1 MLEALP
7 KSITLAK
14 DPFITAI
21 YLFGFLLLAINF
33 MVSNIGFAKYISRI
47 FALKYKDTGNNGSLH
62 TLITLFVG
70 VIGFAAFSILVINT
84 SDNNIFI
91 SDTTV
96 NYLTIL
102 DIAARMIAVIA
113 IYIFLNVITL
123 WIIQYAFSMSRD
135 NIADYA
141 KFFTI
146 SFIDLGVMLFFVS
159 FVSLYIHFGGRYVLY
174 VLGILL
180 VIHFIIKIIA
190 GAFQLFSFE
199 GSALYRFFLYLCTLE
214 ILPILVLMKYLSTI
228 IV

>member
-214 ILPILVLMKYLSTI
+214 ILPILVLIKYLSTI

>member
-14 DPFITAI
+14 DPFITAL

-47 FALKYKDTGNNGSLH
+47 FALKYKETGNNGSLH

-70 VIGFAAFSILVINT
+70 VIGFAIFSILVINT
-84 SDNNIFI
+84 SDDNIFI
-91 SDTTV
+91 SDTAV
-96 NYLTIL
+96 NYFTILNMAAKLILTI
-102 DIAARMIAVIA
+102 AVYMI
-113 IYIFLNVITL
+113 FNVITL
-123 WIIQYAFSMSRD
+123 LLIRYTFSMNRD
-135 NIADYA
+135 QIADYA
-141 KFFTI
+141 KFFTL

-159 FVSLYIHFGGRYVLY
+159 FVSLYIPLGGRYVLY
-174 VLGILL
+174 VLGIML

-199 GSALYRFFLYLCTLE
+199 TSALYRFFLYLCTLE
-214 ILPILVLMKYLSTI
+214 ILPILVLIKYLSTV

>member
-21 YLFGFLLLAINF
+21 YLLGFLLLAINF

-47 FALKYKDTGNNGSLH
+47 FALKYKDTGNNGLLH

-102 DIAARMIAVIA
+102 DIAARMIE
-113 IYIFLNVITL
+113 
-123 WIIQYAFSMSRD
+123 YAFSMSRD

-214 ILPILVLMKYLSTI
+214 ILPILVLIKYLSTI

>member
-7 KSITLAK
+7 KSITVAK
-14 DPFITAI
+14 DPFITAL

-84 SDNNIFI
+84 SDDNIFI

-159 FVSLYIHFGGRYVLY
+159 FVSLYIPLGGRYVLY
-174 VLGILL
+174 VLGIML

-214 ILPILVLMKYLSTI
+214 ILPILVLIKYLSTI

>member
-14 DPFITAI
+14 DPFITAL
-21 YLFGFLLLAINF
+21 YLLGFLLLAINF

-47 FALKYKDTGNNGSLH
+47 FALKYKETGNNGSLH
-62 TLITLFVG
+62 TFITLLVG
-70 VIGFAAFSILVINT
+70 IIGFAAFSILVINT
-84 SDNNIFI
+84 SDDNIFI

-141 KFFTI
+141 KFFTF
-146 SFIDLGVMLFFVS
+146 SFT
-159 FVSLYIHFGGRYVLY
+159 RYFNL
-174 VLGILL
+174 ILL
-180 VIHFIIKIIA
+180 MFMRAVSDDEKKADINTNNTSKINKGKSDIHNLQIKTK
-190 GAFQLFSFE
+190 L
-199 GSALYRFFLYLCTLE
+199 LNYL
-214 ILPILVLMKYLSTI
+214 
-228 IV
+228 

>member
-14 DPFITAI
+14 DPFITAL

-70 VIGFAAFSILVINT
+70 VIGFAIFSILVINT
-84 SDNNIFI
+84 SDDNIFI

-159 FVSLYIHFGGRYVLY
+159 FVSLYIPLGGRYVLY
-174 VLGILL
+174 VLGIML

-214 ILPILVLMKYLSTI
+214 ILPILVLIKYLSTI

>member
-14 DPFITAI
+14 DPFITAL

-33 MVSNIGFAKYISRI
+33 MASNIGFAKYISRI

-84 SDNNIFI
+84 SDDNIFI
-91 SDTTV
+91 SDTAV
-96 NYLTIL
+96 NYFTIL
-102 DIAARMIAVIA
+102 NMAAKLILTIA
-113 IYIFLNVITL
+113 IYVIFNAITL
-123 WIIQYAFSMSRD
+123 LLIRYTFSMNRD
-135 NIADYA
+135 QIFDYA
-141 KFFTI
+141 KFFTL

-159 FVSLYIHFGGRYVLY
+159 FVSLYIPLGGRYVLY
-174 VLGILL
+174 VLGIML

-214 ILPILVLMKYLSTI
+214 ILPILVLIKYLSTI

>member
-14 DPFITAI
+14 DPFITAL

-33 MVSNIGFAKYISRI
+33 MASNIGFAKYISRI

-159 FVSLYIHFGGRYVLY
+159 FVSLYIPFGGRYVLY

-214 ILPILVLMKYLSTI
+214 ILPILVLIKYLSTI

>member
-14 DPFITAI
+14 DPFITAL

-33 MVSNIGFAKYISRI
+33 MASNIGFAKYISRI

-62 TLITLFVG
+62 TLITLLVG

-84 SDNNIFI
+84 SDDNIFI

-159 FVSLYIHFGGRYVLY
+159 FVSLYIPLGGRYVLY

-214 ILPILVLMKYLSTI
+214 ILPILVLIKYLSTI

>member
-14 DPFITAI
+14 DPFITAL
-21 YLFGFLLLAINF
+21 YLLGFLLLAINF

-84 SDNNIFI
+84 SDDNIFI

-123 WIIQYAFSMSRD
+123 WIIQYTFSMSRD

-159 FVSLYIHFGGRYVLY
+159 FVSLYIPLGGRYVLY
-174 VLGILL
+174 VLGIML

-214 ILPILVLMKYLSTI
+214 ILPILVLIKYLSTI

>member
-7 KSITLAK
+7 KSITLVK
-14 DPFITAI
+14 DPFITAL

-70 VIGFAAFSILVINT
+70 VIGVAIFSILVINT
-84 SDNNIFI
+84 SDDNIFI

-123 WIIQYAFSMSRD
+123 WIIQYTFSMSRD

-159 FVSLYIHFGGRYVLY
+159 FVSLYIPLGGRYVLY
-174 VLGILL
+174 VLGIML

-199 GSALYRFFLYLCTLE
+199 ASALYRFFLYLCTLE
-214 ILPILVLMKYLSTI
+214 ILPILVLIKYLSTI

>member
-14 DPFITAI
+14 DPFITAL

-84 SDNNIFI
+84 SDDNIFI

-159 FVSLYIHFGGRYVLY
+159 FVSLYIPLGGRYVLY
-174 VLGILL
+174 VLAILL

-214 ILPILVLMKYLSTI
+214 ILPILVLIKYLSTI

>member
-14 DPFITAI
+14 DPFITAL

-84 SDNNIFI
+84 SDDNIFI

-123 WIIQYAFSMSRD
+123 WIIQYTFSMSRD

-146 SFIDLGVMLFFVS
+146 YFIDLGVMLFFVS
-159 FVSLYIHFGGRYVLY
+159 FVSLYIPFGGRYVLY

-190 GAFQLFSFE
+190 GAFQLFSFK

-214 ILPILVLMKYLSTI
+214 ILPILVLIKYLSTI

>member
-14 DPFITAI
+14 DPFITAL

-47 FALKYKDTGNNGSLH
+47 FALKYKETGNKGSLH
-62 TLITLFVG
+62 TFITLLVG
-70 VIGFAAFSILVINT
+70 VVGFAIFYILVINT

-123 WIIQYAFSMSRD
+123 WIIQYTFSMNRD

-146 SFIDLGVMLFFVS
+146 SFIDLGVILFFVS
-159 FVSLYIHFGGRYVLY
+159 FVSLYIPFGGRYVLY

-214 ILPILVLMKYLSTI
+214 ILPILVLIKYLSTI

>member
-14 DPFITAI
+14 DPFITAL

-47 FALKYKDTGNNGSLH
+47 FALKYKETGNNGSLH
-62 TLITLFVG
+62 TLVTLFVG
-70 VIGFAAFSILVINT
+70 VIGVAAFSILVVNT
-84 SDNNIFI
+84 SDDNIFI

-123 WIIQYAFSMSRD
+123 WIIQYTFSMNRD

-146 SFIDLGVMLFFVS
+146 SFIDLGVILFFVS
-159 FVSLYIHFGGRYVLY
+159 FVSLYIPFGGRYVLY

-214 ILPILVLMKYLSTI
+214 ILPILVLIKYLSTI

>member
-14 DPFITAI
+14 DPFITAL

-146 SFIDLGVMLFFVS
+146 SFIDLGVILFFVS
-159 FVSLYIHFGGRYVLY
+159 FVSLYIPLGGRYVLY
-174 VLGILL
+174 VLGIML

-214 ILPILVLMKYLSTI
+214 ILPILVLIKYLSTI

>member
-14 DPFITAI
+14 DPFITAL
-21 YLFGFLLLAINF
+21 YLFGFLLLTINF

-214 ILPILVLMKYLSTI
+214 ILPILVLIKYLSTI

>member
-14 DPFITAI
+14 DPFITAL

-159 FVSLYIHFGGRYVLY
+159 FVSLYIPLGGRYVLY
-174 VLGILL
+174 VLGIML

-214 ILPILVLMKYLSTI
+214 ILPILVLIKYLSTI